1 MTARAELRVLKG
13 EHGADKVF
21 CLAASEQPAT
31 ATVVLFVGDQ
41 LEARHVPSEV
51 LALQDPRRQAALMA
65 AKFPGANVAVVM
77 PSRVE
82 GCFAC
87 FDHFLGRT
95 TASGEPLGYGAR
107 DLKAAPQIASLLQDS
122 GLWAPHRTQLPPP
135 ARAPATSPAK
145 PRPPVPLFGDA
156 ASKVRAA
163 GSDSALIAAAES
175 AATIGAAAM
184 AAIST
189 QHQGL
194 GSNTEISPTTG
205 TSGANTAAEPLH
217 GEVGPQLPFP
227 AVILAGF
234 SKGGVVLNQF
244 LAELSA
250 WADQA
255 AERATS
261 NHDASSERT
270 RAPIAAVSG
279 AWQAADTA
287 GPAAEGGGGGAS
299 RAGAGSAG
307 GRGTTWEQ
315 SQVGA
320 LRQGALHA
328 MGAVP
333 PNGGVGRTG
342 SAAPT
347 QAPHVAA
354 PPSKATEALLE
365 AVTQLHYLDVGLNC
379 RGAFMTDPNVA
390 NSLQRLAAGGVGERG
405 ADVQPKLPH
414 VFLHGTPRQWDD
426 PTRPWVGREAQ
437 TSARLLR
444 NAGLPVTV
452 QKYFRDHK
460 PSLAMHFD
468 VLQKFCTRPNA

>member
-1 MTARAELRVLKG
+1 MVFTLDGVL
-13 EHGADKVF
+13 
-21 CLAASEQPAT
+21 PAK
-31 ATVVLFVGDQ
+31 
-41 LEARHVPSEV
+41 V
-51 LALQDPRRQAALMA
+51 LAQQSCIGHAWVCADM
-65 AKFPGANVAVVM
+65 
-77 PSRVE
+77 
-82 GCFAC
+82 
-87 FDHFLGRT
+87 DLGMMQ
-95 TASGEPLGYGAR
+95 

-379 RGAFMTDPNVA
+379 RCTFVRRSITQPLLHVWVVA
-390 NSLQRLAAGGVGERG
+390 LLHQDAGTVTLTLCNSCFWLNSGHIAA
-405 ADVQPKLPH
+405 
-414 VFLHGTPRQWDD
+414 
-426 PTRPWVGREAQ
+426 
-437 TSARLLR
+437 
-444 NAGLPVTV
+444 
-452 QKYFRDHK
+452 
-460 PSLAMHFD
+460 
-468 VLQKFCTRPNA
+468 